1 MTPTSET
8 PGSILSQELLDESF
22 ACAFEKGWWEDCLA
36 DGVEPGT
43 PGSDARNPAFL
54 LDPDKVWD
62 RVPEKIALIH
72 SELSEALEDYRIGNM
87 KTVCRADGKPEGFP
101 PELADVVIRVYDLLG
116 AMGEDVRNL
125 GDEGE
130 VVALHHSLKTVPAQ
144 IAGAHRFASDALAEW
159 HDSTAQ
165 DPGFFLDE
173 LGGLVSAVAYIANQ
187 LGIDL
192 VAEVRAKMIFNRTR
206 AHRHGGKV
214 C

>member
-1 MTPTSET
+1 MTPTFET
-8 PGSILSQELLDESF
+8 PASILSQELLDESF

-72 SELSEALEDYRIGNM
+72 SELSEALEDYRVGKM
-87 KTVCRADGKPEGFP
+87 VTVCRADGKPEGFP
-101 PELADVVIRVYDLLG
+101 SELADVVIRVYDLLG
-116 AMGEDVRNL
+116 AMGYSI
-125 GDEGE
+125 GDG
-130 VVALHHSLKTVPAQ
+130 AGGARAPGRMLKTVPAQ
-144 IAGAHRFASDALAEW
+144 IAGLHLIASDAMIEWRGSPHAVCQFALEELVNLTLAI
-159 HDSTAQ
+159 Q
-165 DPGFFLDE
+165 
-173 LGGLVSAVAYIANQ
+173 YIANQ

-192 VAEVRAKMIFNRTR
+192 VAEIKMKQSHNRLR
-206 AHRHGGKV
+206 SHRHGGKV